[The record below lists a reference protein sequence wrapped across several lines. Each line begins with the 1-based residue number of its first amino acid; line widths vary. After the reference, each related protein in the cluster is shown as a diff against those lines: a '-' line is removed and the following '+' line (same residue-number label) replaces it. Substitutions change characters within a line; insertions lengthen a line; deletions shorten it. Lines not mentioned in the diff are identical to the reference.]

1 MFHVNVTNNQKENNE
16 CCYSPEV
23 ELGGGRVRRNLP
35 IAIFGIQPG
44 QYQSRKENY
53 WIKACLRYKVTRIMI
68 ISDSTSIKVSGMVT
82 AQRQRSDSARLAI
95 KTFLHNFFLIPSSY
109 MIVSMKYHKVS
120 ITKFSKSLLMLP
132 KKIFPHESYLI
143 SCIRGKIPVL
153 LSSAW
158 LIA

>member
-1 MFHVNVTNNQKENNE
+1 MFHLNVTNNQKENNE

-23 ELGGGRVRRNLP
+23 ELGGGRVRRNPP

-82 AQRQRSDSARLAI
+82 AQRQRSDSARLAM
-95 KTFLHNFFLIPSSY
+95 KTFLHNFLLNHIIIYYCF
-109 MIVSMKYHKVS
+109 MKHQM
-120 ITKFSKSLLMLP
+120 TKFSNSFPRLP
-132 KKIFPHESYLI
+132 KKTFLHESFWIQMILKRFLQN
-143 SCIRGKIPVL
+143 SF
-153 LSSAW
+153 
-158 LIA
+158 

>member
-1 MFHVNVTNNQKENNE
+1 MTRIISLVWKSLSNQNLWTWRKTKIIISCSLVVCYFFTFHVNVTNNQKENNE

-23 ELGGGRVRRNLP
+23 ELGGGRVRRNPP

-95 KTFLHNFFLIPSSY
+95 KTFLHNFFL
-109 MIVSMKYHKVS
+109 
-120 ITKFSKSLLMLP
+120 
-132 KKIFPHESYLI
+132 
-143 SCIRGKIPVL
+143 
-153 LSSAW
+153 
-158 LIA
+158 